1 LWKLSKAR
9 IKNLLIKKDFKLIRV
24 FEPQVTLKD
33 KFSVIKTLFKNNIS
47 GTSPVVSEF
56 EELSS
61 KKFNRKYAVAVS
73 NGSVALDIAFQSLKL
88 NEEDEVI
95 LPSHTIISCLSAV
108 IRSNAKPVFC
118 DVDINTWN
126 MTIEDIK
133 KCVTP
138 KTKVVLMV
146 HTFGLPSE
154 ATAIEKYCSANGII
168 LIEDA
173 AEAHGQVEGSKVC
186 GSFGDISTFS
196 FYANKHITTGEGG
209 LVVTDSKEIFNS
221 LKQMRNL
228 DFKNTNRFKHENLY
242 WNYRI
247 SGLQAALGISQ
258 ISNVER
264 VIAKKRK
271 QGLNYQRLLSEYAR
285 YITLPLDVTK
295 NKLENHYW
303 VFGVLLK
310 DEGIRDQL
318 INNLYQDG
326 IETRPFFWPLH
337 LQPALKNKDKTI
349 SLPNSEKLGN
359 DGLYLPLGNHIN
371 YSDQKKIVEKLISNI
386 EKLKGSFF
394 TE

>member
-1 LWKLSKAR
+1 M
-9 IKNLLIKKDFKLIRV
+9 IRV
-24 FEPQVTLKD
+24 FEPRITLKD

-73 NGSVALDIAFQSLKL
+73 NGSVALDVAFQSLKL
-88 NEEDEVI
+88 DKEDEVI

-108 IRSNAKPVFC
+108 IRANAKPVFC

-126 MTIEDIK
+126 MTLEDVK
-133 KCVTP
+133 KSVTE
-138 KTKVVLMV
+138 KTKAVLMV

-154 ATAIEKYCSANGII
+154 ATAIEKYCIDNGIF
-168 LIEDA
+168 LIEDS
-173 AEAHGQVEGSKVC
+173 AEAHGQVEGGKVC

-209 LVVTDSKEIFNS
+209 LVVTDSEEIYNS
-221 LKQMRNL
+221 IKQMRNL
-228 DFKNTNRFKHENLY
+228 DFTNTNRFKHQNLY

-258 ISNVER
+258 ISNLEK
-264 VIAKKRK
+264 VIAKKRN
-271 QGLNYQRLLSEYAR
+271 QGLNYQKLLSEYTGH
-285 YITLPLDVTK
+285 ITLPLDTIE

-310 DEGIRDQL
+310 DEGIRDKL
-318 INNLYQDG
+318 INNLHEDG

-337 LQPALKNKDKTI
+337 LQPALKHKMNDKVI

-371 YSDQKKIVEKLISNI
+371 YSVQKKIVEKLITNI
-386 EKLKGSFF
+386 DKLTIFNA
-394 TE
+394 E

>member
-1 LWKLSKAR
+1 M
-9 IKNLLIKKDFKLIRV
+9 IRV
-24 FEPQVTLKD
+24 FEPHITLKD

-73 NGSVALDIAFQSLKL
+73 NGSVALDVAFQSLKL
-88 NEEDEVI
+88 DKEDEVI

-108 IRSNAKPVFC
+108 IRANAKPVFC

-126 MTIEDIK
+126 MTLEDVK
-133 KCVTP
+133 KSVTE
-138 KTKVVLMV
+138 KTKAVLMV

-154 ATAIEKYCSANGII
+154 ATAIEKYCIDNGIF
-168 LIEDA
+168 LIEDS
-173 AEAHGQVEGSKVC
+173 AEAHGQVEGGKVC

-209 LVVTDSKEIFNS
+209 LVLTDSEEIYNS
-221 LKQMRNL
+221 IKQMRNL
-228 DFKNTNRFKHENLY
+228 DFTNTNRFKHQNLY

-258 ISNVER
+258 ISNLEK
-264 VIAKKRK
+264 VIAKKRN
-271 QGLNYQRLLSEYAR
+271 QGLNYQRLLSEYNGH
-285 YITLPLDVTK
+285 ITLPLDTIE

-310 DEGIRDQL
+310 DEGIRDKL
-318 INNLYQDG
+318 INNLHEDG

-337 LQPALKNKDKTI
+337 LQPALKNKMNDKVI

-359 DGLYLPLGNHIN
+359 DGLYLPLGGHIN
-371 YSDQKKIVEKLISNI
+371 YSVQKKIVEKLITNI
-386 EKLKGSFF
+386 DKLTIFNA
-394 TE
+394 E

>member
-1 LWKLSKAR
+1 M
-9 IKNLLIKKDFKLIRV
+9 IRV
-24 FEPQVTLKD
+24 FEPHITLKD

-56 EELSS
+56 EEVSS

-73 NGSVALDIAFQSLKL
+73 NGSVALDVAFQSLKL
-88 NEEDEVI
+88 DKEDEVI

-108 IRSNAKPVFC
+108 IRANAKPVFC

-126 MTIEDIK
+126 MTLEDVK
-133 KCVTP
+133 KSVTE

-154 ATAIEKYCSANGII
+154 ATAIEKYCIDNGIF
-168 LIEDA
+168 LIEDS
-173 AEAHGQVEGSKVC
+173 AEAHGQVEGGKVC

-209 LVVTDSKEIFNS
+209 LVVTDSEEIYNS
-221 LKQMRNL
+221 IKQMRNL
-228 DFKNTNRFKHENLY
+228 DFTNTNRFKHQNLY

-258 ISNVER
+258 ISNLEK
-264 VIAKKRK
+264 VIAKKRN
-271 QGLNYQRLLSEYAR
+271 QGLNYQKLLSEYTGH
-285 YITLPLDVTK
+285 ITLPLDTIE

-310 DEGIRDQL
+310 DEGIRDKL
-318 INNLYQDG
+318 INNLHEDG

-337 LQPALKNKDKTI
+337 LQPALKHKMNDKVI

-371 YSDQKKIVEKLISNI
+371 YSVQKKIVEKLITNI
-386 EKLKGSFF
+386 DKLTIFNA
-394 TE
+394 E

>member
-1 LWKLSKAR
+1 M
-9 IKNLLIKKDFKLIRV
+9 IRV

-73 NGSVALDIAFQSLKL
+73 NGSVALDVAFQSLKL
-88 NEEDEVI
+88 DKEDEVI

-108 IRSNAKPVFC
+108 IRANAKPVFC

-126 MTIEDIK
+126 MTLEDVK
-133 KCVTP
+133 KSVTE

-154 ATAIEKYCSANGII
+154 ATAIEKYCIDNGIF
-168 LIEDA
+168 LIEDS
-173 AEAHGQVEGSKVC
+173 AEAHGQVEGGKVC

-209 LVVTDSKEIFNS
+209 LVVTDSEEIYNS
-221 LKQMRNL
+221 IKQMRNL
-228 DFKNTNRFKHENLY
+228 DFTNTNRFKHQNLY

-258 ISNVER
+258 ISNLEK
-264 VIAKKRK
+264 VIAKKRN
-271 QGLNYQRLLSEYAR
+271 QGLNYQKLLSEYTGH
-285 YITLPLDVTK
+285 ITLPLDTIE

-310 DEGIRDQL
+310 DEGIRDKL
-318 INNLYQDG
+318 INNLHEDG

-337 LQPALKNKDKTI
+337 LQPALKHKMNDKVI

-371 YSDQKKIVEKLISNI
+371 YSVQKKIVEKLITNI
-386 EKLKGSFF
+386 DKLTIFNA
-394 TE
+394 E

>member
-1 LWKLSKAR
+1 M
-9 IKNLLIKKDFKLIRV
+9 IRV
-24 FEPQVTLKD
+24 FEPRITLKD

-56 EELSS
+56 EELAS
-61 KKFNRKYAVAVS
+61 KKFNRRYAVAVS
-73 NGSVALDIAFQSLKL
+73 NGSVALDVAFQSLKL
-88 NEEDEVI
+88 NKEDEVI

-108 IRSNAKPVFC
+108 IRANAKPVFC

-126 MTIEDIK
+126 MTLEDVK
-133 KCVTP
+133 KSVTE
-138 KTKVVLMV
+138 KTKAVLMV

-154 ATAIEKYCSANGII
+154 ATAIEKYCIDNGIF
-168 LIEDA
+168 LIEDS
-173 AEAHGQVEGSKVC
+173 AEAHGQVEGGKVC

-209 LVVTDSKEIFNS
+209 LVVTDSEETYNS
-221 LKQMRNL
+221 IKQMRNL
-228 DFKNTNRFKHENLY
+228 DFTNTNRFKHQNLY

-258 ISNVER
+258 ISNLEK
-264 VIAKKRK
+264 VIAKKRN
-271 QGLNYQRLLSEYAR
+271 QGLNYQKLLSEYTGH
-285 YITLPLDVTK
+285 ITLPLDTIE

-310 DEGIRDQL
+310 DEGIRDKL
-318 INNLYQDG
+318 INNLHEDG

-337 LQPALKNKDKTI
+337 LQPALKHKMNDKVI

-359 DGLYLPLGNHIN
+359 DGLYLPLGSHIN
-371 YSDQKKIVEKLISNI
+371 YSVQKKIVEKLITNI
-386 EKLKGSFF
+386 DKLTIFNA
-394 TE
+394 E